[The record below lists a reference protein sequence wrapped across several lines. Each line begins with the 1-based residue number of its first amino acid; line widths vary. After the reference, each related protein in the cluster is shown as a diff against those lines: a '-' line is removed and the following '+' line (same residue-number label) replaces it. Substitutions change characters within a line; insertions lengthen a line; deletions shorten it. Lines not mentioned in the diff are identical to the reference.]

1 MSIEG
6 FLLKRK
12 RYKTRHNMY
21 QLVIDKDIIPDYD
34 VINSLMYKVGNL
46 AENGKEI
53 WTVAPPGYRW
63 ELVK

>member
-12 RYKTRHNMY
+12 RFRTKYSIY
-21 QLVIDKDIIPDYD
+21 QLLSDDEHFDLNTALALLKSIDSIGE
-34 VINSLMYKVGNL
+34 SH
-46 AENGKEI
+46 KEF
-53 WTVAPPGYRW
+53 WTVVPPGYRW